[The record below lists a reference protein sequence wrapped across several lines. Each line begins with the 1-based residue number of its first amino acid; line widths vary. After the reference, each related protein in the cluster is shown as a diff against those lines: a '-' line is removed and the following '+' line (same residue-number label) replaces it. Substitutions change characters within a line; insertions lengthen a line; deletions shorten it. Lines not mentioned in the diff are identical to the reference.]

1 MKGEV
6 IMKTSIRKGVFE
18 TNSSST
24 HSITIC
30 TKDQYKSFVNNELYI
45 DIYREKLITQ
55 EELEGMFEK
64 YNKEYEEKY
73 GKTLYHNLQDFKD
86 SEGIKTYEEWCSDD
100 YLEKYH
106 EEYITPRGEE
116 IVVFGK
122 YGYDG

>member
-1 MKGEV
+1 MK
-6 IMKTSIRKGVFE
+6 MSIRKGVWE
-18 TNSSST
+18 TNSSLT

-30 TKDQYKSFVNNELYI
+30 TSEEYKKFLNGELYVDYHGNLYTLEQI
-45 DIYREKLITQ
+45 EAKYEKDNREWK
-55 EELEGMFEK
+55 
-64 YNKEYEEKY
+64 EKY
-73 GKTLYHNLQDFKD
+73 GKILYHNLQDFKD
-86 SEGIKTYEEWCSDD
+86 SEGIKTYEEWCSDG